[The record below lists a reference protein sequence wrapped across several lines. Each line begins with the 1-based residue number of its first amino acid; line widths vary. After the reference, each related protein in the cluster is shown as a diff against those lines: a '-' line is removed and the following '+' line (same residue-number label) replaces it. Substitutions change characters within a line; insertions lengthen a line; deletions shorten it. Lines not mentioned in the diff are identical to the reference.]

1 MNKILLVDDD
11 RELTSLLKELLE
23 MEGFNVIV
31 AHDGEQALD
40 LLDDSIDLLLLD
52 VMMPKKNGIDTL
64 KALRQTHQT
73 PVIMLTARGSELDR
87 VLGLELGADDYLPK
101 PFNDRELVARI
112 RAILRRSH
120 WSEQQQNNDNGSPTL
135 EVDALVLNP
144 GRQEASF
151 DGQTLELTGTEFTL
165 LYLLAQHLG
174 QVVSREHLSQEVL
187 GKRLTP
193 FDRAIDMHISNLR
206 RKLPDRKSGTLV
218 VTKIAVAWVV
228 AAIASRIIP
237 EHGVEVGFF
246 AGLSTLALV
255 AAMDMT
261 NGGLYAS
268 IMQQYGTKE
277 EAGAF
282 VLMSLESGP
291 LMTMIILGTAGIAS
305 FEPHVFVGAVLP
317 FLVGFALGNL
327 DPELREFFS
336 KAVQTLIPFFAFALG
351 NTIDLTVI
359 AQTGLLGIL
368 LGVAVII
375 VTGIPLIIADKFIGG
390 GDGTAGIAASS
401 SAGAAVA
408 TPVLIAEMV
417 PFFRPFQN
425 RLWLA

>member
-1 MNKILLVDDD
+1 MQIKRSIEKIPGGMMLVP
-11 RELTSLLKELLE
+11 L
-23 MEGFNVIV
+23 F
-31 AHDGEQALD
+31 
-40 LLDDSIDLLLLD
+40 
-52 VMMPKKNGIDTL
+52 
-64 KALRQTHQT
+64 
-73 PVIMLTARGSELDR
+73 
-87 VLGLELGADDYLPK
+87 LGALCHTFSPGAGKY
-101 PFNDRELVARI
+101 FG
-112 RAILRRSH
+112 SFT
-120 WSEQQQNNDNGSPTL
+120 NGMI
-135 EVDALVLNP
+135 
-144 GRQEASF
+144 
-151 DGQTLELTGTEFTL
+151 TGTVPI
-165 LYLLAQHLG
+165 LAVWFFCMG
-174 QVVSREHLSQEVL
+174 ASIKLSATGTVL
-187 GKRLTP
+187 
-193 FDRAIDMHISNLR
+193 
-206 RKLPDRKSGTLV
+206 RKSGTLA

-237 EHGVEVGFF
+237 EHGVEVGGFF

-291 LMTMIILGTAGIAS
+291 LMTMIILGTAGIVS

-375 VTGIPLIIADKFIGG
+375 VTGIPLIIADKLIGG

-417 PFFRPFQN
+417 PAFKPMAPAATSLVATAVIVTSILVPILTSIWSRKIKA
-425 RLWLA
+425 RAAKIEIW

>member
-1 MNKILLVDDD
+1 MQIKRSIEKIPGGMMLVP
-11 RELTSLLKELLE
+11 L
-23 MEGFNVIV
+23 F
-31 AHDGEQALD
+31 
-40 LLDDSIDLLLLD
+40 
-52 VMMPKKNGIDTL
+52 
-64 KALRQTHQT
+64 
-73 PVIMLTARGSELDR
+73 
-87 VLGLELGADDYLPK
+87 LGALCHTFSPGAGKY
-101 PFNDRELVARI
+101 FG
-112 RAILRRSH
+112 SFT
-120 WSEQQQNNDNGSPTL
+120 NGMIT
-135 EVDALVLNP
+135 
-144 GRQEASF
+144 
-151 DGQTLELTGTEFTL
+151 
-165 LYLLAQHLG
+165 
-174 QVVSREHLSQEVL
+174 
-187 GKRLTP
+187 
-193 FDRAIDMHISNLR
+193 
-206 RKLPDRKSGTLV
+206 GTLV

-375 VTGIPLIIADKFIGG
+375 VTGIPLIIADKLIGGGG

-417 PFFRPFQN
+417 PAFKPMAPAATSLVATAVIVTSILVPILTSIWSRKVKA
-425 RLWLA
+425 RAVKIEILGTVK